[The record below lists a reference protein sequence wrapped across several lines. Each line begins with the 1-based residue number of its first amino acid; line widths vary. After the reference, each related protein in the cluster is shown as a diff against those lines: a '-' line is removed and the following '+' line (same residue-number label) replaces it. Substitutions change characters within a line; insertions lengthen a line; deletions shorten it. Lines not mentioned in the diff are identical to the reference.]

1 MRNPTKLKLVLY
13 ALLFGALIAILGTG
27 LMYCILAFAEEP
39 QQWDCIITDPIAQV
53 YDGDTIKDVRV
64 KVLDH
69 AFASEET
76 GLKWPGVI
84 IDDDGVYVVTDIR
97 IAGIDTPE
105 KRTSTKNADG
115 SLRSEASRNKEK
127 AAALAAQQALI
138 DIIKNNNN
146 KISLTDA
153 QHGKYAGRTVADVA
167 VGEMDVASLL
177 IQYGHAKPYDGGTK
191 PEWNW
196 GK

>member
-1 MRNPTKLKLVLY
+1 MQNPNFRTFLY
-13 ALLFGALIAILGTG
+13 VILFGSLLAMLGTA
-27 LMYCILAFAEEP
+27 LMYGVLHVWGDAP
-39 QQWDCIITDPIAQV
+39 QQWNCIVTDPQAQV

-69 AFASEET
+69 AFASDET
-76 GLKWPGVI
+76 GLKWPGII

-115 SLRSEASRNKEK
+115 SLRSEASREREK
-127 AAALAAQQALI
+127 AAALAARQTLI
-138 DIIKNNNN
+138 DIITNNSN
-146 KISLTDA
+146 KISLTDPE
-153 QHGKYAGRTVADVA
+153 HGKYAGRTIADVA
-167 VGEMDVASLL
+167 VGEIDIASLL
-177 IQYGHAKPYDGGTK
+177 IQYEHAKPYHGGTK
-191 PEWNW
+191 PNWDW

>member
-1 MRNPTKLKLVLY
+1 MQNPKLRTFLY
-13 ALLFGALIAILGTG
+13 AILFGLLLSILGTG
-27 LMYCILAFAEEP
+27 LMYGVLHVWGDAP
-39 QQWDCIITDPIAQV
+39 QQWDCIVTDPQAQV

-64 KVLDH
+64 KILDH

-76 GLKWPGVI
+76 GLKWPGII

-115 SLRSEASRNKEK
+115 TPRSEVSRGREK
-127 AAALAAQQALI
+127 AAALAARQALI
-138 DIIKNNNN
+138 DIITNNSN

-153 QHGKYAGRTVADVA
+153 QHGKYAGRTVANVA

-177 IQYGHAKPYDGGTK
+177 IQYGHAKPYHGDTK
-191 PEWNW
+191 PNWNW